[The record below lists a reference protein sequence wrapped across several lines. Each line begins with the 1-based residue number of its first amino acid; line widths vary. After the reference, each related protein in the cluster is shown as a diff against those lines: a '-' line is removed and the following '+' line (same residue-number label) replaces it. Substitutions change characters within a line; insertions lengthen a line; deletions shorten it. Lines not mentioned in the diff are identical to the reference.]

1 MVYTHIQPYTGS
13 PSTVGDGPDG
23 SIDGTPW
30 WQPVVTFVPCATVA
44 DAVAAVRDSDGGAK
58 FVAGGTALV
67 LLLQM
72 RLVQLDT
79 LVGVRSIRDIPGWG
93 EITRRGDALWIGGG
107 VTLSEVAGS
116 ASVRRYAP
124 SLAHAASVVGNVRV
138 RNMATLAGNIAEADY
153 ASDPPAVLVSLDASV
168 VVHDGVR
175 QRTVAARDV
184 FTDFY
189 TTSLDDGDL
198 VTGVTVPV
206 VDGSIS
212 TYRKF
217 ASRSVEDRPCVGV
230 AVSARFEDGAVR
242 ALEVVLGAVAGTP
255 QRWPE
260 ITSQACGRPLTTP
273 AVTTIADRY
282 GDAVDPIADVRG
294 SAWYR
299 REMVRVNVRR
309 ALEEVAASA
318 AGRADD

>member
-1 MVYTHIQPYTGS
+1 M
-13 PSTVGDGPDG
+13 
-23 SIDGTPW
+23 
-30 WQPVVTFVPCATVA
+30 VTFVPCETVA
-44 DAVAAVRDSDGGAK
+44 DAVGAVRNGDGRAK

-72 RLVQLDT
+72 RLVRLDT
-79 LVGVRSIRDIPGWG
+79 LVGVRAIRDVPGWR
-93 EITRRGDALWIGGG
+93 EIIRRGDSLWIGGG
-107 VTLSEVAGS
+107 VSLAEIAGS
-116 ASVRRYAP
+116 ASVRRSAP

-153 ASDPPAVLVSLDASV
+153 ASDPPAVLVSLDASLA
-168 VVHDGVR
+168 VHDGVR
-175 QRTVAARDV
+175 QRVVPADDV

-189 TTSLDDGDL
+189 TTSLEDGDL

-206 VDGSIS
+206 VDQSIS
-212 TYRKF
+212 AYRKF

-230 AVSARFEDGAVR
+230 AVSARFEDGVVR
-242 ALEVVLGAVAGTP
+242 ALEVVLGAVSATP

-260 ITSQACGRPLTTP
+260 ITEQAWGGPLAGP
-273 AVTTIADRY
+273 VVTTIADGY
-282 GDAVDPIADVRG
+282 ADAVDPISDVRG

-309 ALEEVAASA
+309 ALEEVAARA
-318 AGRADD
+318 AGRVDD